1 MLLVSTGPQ
10 TPSEL
15 ETLLNEVLRT
25 TWEELID
32 KDNFSFGTITTNKT
46 TYLIMKT
53 KVTLLKDEPSSS
65 PEQNL
70 KLNVRTTKIY

>member
-32 KDNFSFGTITTNKT
+32 KDNFSFATITTNKT